1 MRSFVIMYARYKG
14 RCFYAHVFIW
24 IWLTPTTH
32 ALAKSSLRKW
42 NSKFFYL
49 SRCSAVLSD
58 KIGGVISFTIIAF
71 VAYLCFLI
79 KTRRATGSA
88 DRRDS
93 GLALLLIL
101 EPTESSLSYFTTIGY
116 LHSLQEFCY
125 LFKCPNWQDGSII
138 WFIKYVFARAYL
150 HCWTYLSYYAIKYC
164 VSHAFQI
171 LSEME
176 RGPDRYLHKK
186 FKKQLTLEL
195 SRSQDAVAKEE
206 TENAV
211 PKLSTNAASPS
222 STSKSSISN
231 GPTWG
236 GGEPDEASPFST
248 AASTCISH
256 VIPKSSRV
264 EYQAAATTN
273 FDIKFNVVFSE
284 SNAHS
289 TASAPSSIS
298 DDTVTY
304 SKQYVT
310 SKLVSVEKAADIS
323 AVVSTRDRELQ
334 VNIQS

>member
-1 MRSFVIMYARYKG
+1 
-14 RCFYAHVFIW
+14 
-24 IWLTPTTH
+24 
-32 ALAKSSLRKW
+32 
-42 NSKFFYL
+42 
-49 SRCSAVLSD
+49 
-58 KIGGVISFTIIAF
+58 
-71 VAYLCFLI
+71 
-79 KTRRATGSA
+79 
-88 DRRDS
+88 
-93 GLALLLIL
+93 
-101 EPTESSLSYFTTIGY
+101 
-116 LHSLQEFCY
+116 
-125 LFKCPNWQDGSII
+125 
-138 WFIKYVFARAYL
+138 
-150 HCWTYLSYYAIKYC
+150 
-164 VSHAFQI
+164 
-171 LSEME
+171 ME

-195 SRSQDAVAKEE
+195 SRSRDAVEKEE

-248 AASTCISH
+248 AVSTCISH

-284 SNAHS
+284 SNAHCAAS
-289 TASAPSSIS
+289 TPSSIS

-323 AVVSTRDRELQ
+323 AAVSTRDRELQ
-334 VNIQS
+334 VNVQSLP